1 MINVQIRIVD
11 VSGNDVAYIRNF
23 LSCDYVLRGDGSIGA
38 LTLVVPRSEYATLF
52 TPDNVDYR
60 VQVWRAVNDRP
71 FGLDGRTEFL
81 IITWKITQ
89 QTITITAGDL
99 QSLLTRRVNAY
110 PVASTG
116 AAYTSEYAG
125 NIMKQ
130 LVRSNFITPYEW
142 RDSNFFAI
150 PGVSISNYLTV
161 ASNTDD
167 GLQMSI
173 ACSRDNVYDV
183 VQKISLASQ
192 DYGSWIIG
200 RITSNG
206 TDWTFD
212 TYPDQF
218 GVDRR
223 ALTLSVDSQNIENV
237 ELEYDRSEE
246 YTAIFVGGAGSRGF
260 RIIGAAGSSNITL
273 SPVYRR
279 EYFYSNP
286 QITTQ
291 NQANNYAQALT
302 RQYRGQLRFTC
313 TLISSPYFVRG
324 VDYDLGD
331 IITVQFLNL
340 QYTTRIDMVRVN
352 ITPEN
357 VTESAELRLV

>member
-1 MINVQIRIVD
+1 MINFQIRIVD
-11 VSGNDVAYIRNF
+11 VSGNNVAYIRNF

-52 TPDNVDYR
+52 TPNNVDYR

-81 IITWKITQ
+81 ITSWRITQ
-89 QTITITAGDL
+89 QAITITAGDL
-99 QSLLTRRVNAY
+99 QSVLARRVNAY
-110 PVASTG
+110 P
-116 AAYTSEYAG
+116 AATAETVYSAAYAG
-125 NIMKQ
+125 NIMKD
-130 LVRSNFITPYEW
+130 LVRKNFIAPGST
-142 RDSNFFAI
+142 RDGSTT
-150 PGVSISNYLTV
+150 GVDISAYLTV
-161 ASNTDD
+161 AADAND
-167 GLQMSI
+167 GLQMDI
-173 ACSRDNVYDV
+173 ACSRNNVHDV
-183 VQKISLASQ
+183 VQKISYSSQ

-200 RITSNG
+200 RITSDG

-212 TYPDQF
+212 TYPNQF
-218 GVDRR
+218 GSDRR
-223 ALTLSVDSQNIENV
+223 ALTLSVDSQNIENI

-246 YTAIFVGGAGSRGF
+246 YTALSVGGSGTSTS
-260 RIIGAAGSSNITL
+260 RIIGTADSPNITL

-291 NQANNYAQALT
+291 NEADYYAQALT

-357 VTESAELRLV
+357 IAESAELRLV